1 MDPLQKD
8 PIWKTNRDLGFVPFI
23 TARNIAWRRKKTT
36 FQEGGEIPF
45 DSVRQ
50 VKSSFSQIKLG
61 LNRRILMQTWARL
74 AVNRSDPKRS

>member
-23 TARNIAWRRKKTT
+23 TARNIAWRRKKVKTT
-36 FQEGGEIPF
+36 FQEEGEIPF

-61 LNRRILMQTWARL
+61 LNWGILM
-74 AVNRSDPKRS
+74 